1 MANPNGTVDQGSPA
15 SDADVEQLRRENEA
29 LRSRL
34 ATRMRWRRWL
44 TVVLV
49 FLTALSVVATT
60 VAVWAHET
68 VFDTDRFMET
78 VQPALDDPALY
89 AALSER
95 VSDEIVV
102 ALGLEDRISATL
114 TGVDE
119 YLSQTLLEALDVSD
133 RGRAVL
139 DRVDRPSLGVLA
151 APIAGAL
158 ETRIAE
164 IVDSFVTSDEFRAR
178 FTSLVEQAHAAGV
191 ALLRNDFVELPN
203 VYIENGEVRLNL
215 VPAITDALRR
225 VAAEITGFLPDVTL
239 PDVISDGVDQGR
251 QQLAEAV
258 NAQLPEDFGQV
269 TLLSEQKLVAAQDA
283 AHRLDQFV
291 WLLVLLS
298 IILVVVTV
306 AVSPTRRRTVIQLSL
321 GVAAGLV
328 IGVAAVRRLESA
340 IVEQI
345 TNPNGRAAGETLLGD
360 VVASLRSVA
369 IIVVVFA
376 VIVAVAAYL
385 LGRPAWITSVSH
397 RLSSGAT
404 SANGGSDLDQW
415 IAPRHDALRIAG
427 IAAAVIILFITGIG
441 VLAVLV
447 IAGLLA
453 LYLWGIAAATGR
465 ASDDQQPSAGV
476 DQPDDHTEVPT

>member
-1 MANPNGTVDQGSPA
+1 MTGSNGTVDQGSPA
-15 SDADVEQLRRENEA
+15 SDADVAQLRKENEA

-68 VFDTDRFMET
+68 AFDTDRFMET

-95 VSDEIVV
+95 VSDEIIV
-102 ALGLEDRISATL
+102 ALALEDRISATL

-119 YLSQTLLEALDVSD
+119 YLSQTLLEALDVSA
-133 RGRAVL
+133 RGQAVL
-139 DRVDRPSLGVLA
+139 DRVDRPSLAVLA

-158 ETRIAE
+158 ETRITE
-164 IVDSFVTSDEFRAR
+164 IVDSFITSDEFKAR
-178 FTSLVEQAHAAGV
+178 FAGLVEQAHVAGV
-191 ALLRNDFVELPN
+191 ALLRNDLVELPN

-225 VAAEITGFLPDVTL
+225 VAAEIKDFLPDVTL

-251 QQLAEAV
+251 QQLADAV

-298 IILVVVTV
+298 IVLVVVTV

-328 IGVAAVRRLESA
+328 IGVAAIRRLESA

-345 TNPNGRAAGETLLGD
+345 TNPNGRAAGESLLGN
-360 VVASLRSVA
+360 VVSSLRSVA
-369 IIVVVFA
+369 IIVVVVA
-376 VIVAVAAYL
+376 VIVAIAAYL
-385 LGRPAWITSVSH
+385 LGRPAWITNISH
-397 RLSSGAT
+397 RLSSGGTAA
-404 SANGGSDLDQW
+404 SGGSDLDQW

-441 VLAVLV
+441 LLSVLV
-447 IAGLLA
+447 AAGLLA
-453 LYLWGIAAATGR
+453 LYLWGISAATRR
-465 ASDDQQPSAGV
+465 ASDDEPAPGAV
-476 DQPDDHTEVPT
+476 ETPHNHAEVT